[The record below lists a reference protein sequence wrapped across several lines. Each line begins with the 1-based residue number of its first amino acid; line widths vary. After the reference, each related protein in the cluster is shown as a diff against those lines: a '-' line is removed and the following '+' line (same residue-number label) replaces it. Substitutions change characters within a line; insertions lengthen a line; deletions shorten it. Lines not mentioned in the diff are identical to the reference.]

1 VGSSG
6 EKRKGRRHLP
16 KVGTPAEE
24 RWERHEHLE
33 EALHPFSDDPGRRR
47 SSTST
52 VVAVVIAV
60 VVALIVIVGLIVL
73 T

>member
-16 KVGTPAEE
+16 KVGTPADME
-24 RWERHEHLE
+24 WERHEHIE

-47 SSTST
+47 GRT
-52 VVAVVIAV
+52 VTIITV
-60 VVALIVIVGLIVL
+60 VVALVVALVVILGLILL

>member
-24 RWERHEHLE
+24 HWERHEHLE

-47 SSTST
+47 RPTAT
-52 VVAVVIAV
+52 LVTVVIAV
-60 VVALIVIVGLIVL
+60 LVALIVVVGLIVL

>member
-6 EKRKGRRHLP
+6 EKRKGRSHLP

-24 RWERHEHLE
+24 QWERHEHLE
-33 EALHPFSDDPGRRR
+33 EALHPFSDNPGRRR
-47 SSTST
+47 SP
-52 VVAVVIAV
+52 VATWVTLAIVV
-60 VVALIVIVGLIVL
+60 VVALIVIVGLIAF